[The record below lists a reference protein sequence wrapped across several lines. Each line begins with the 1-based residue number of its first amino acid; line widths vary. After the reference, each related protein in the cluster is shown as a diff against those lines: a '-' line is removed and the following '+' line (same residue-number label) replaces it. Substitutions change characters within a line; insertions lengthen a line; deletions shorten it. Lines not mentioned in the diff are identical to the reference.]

1 MLLSFRALEI
11 STFLLA
17 QWAFVA
23 TQGDVKYSDTPALG
37 IGIRLYVRAHDCTN
51 ARAREHTMARTV
63 LYFDP
68 FNGVSGD
75 MILGALLHLGL
86 PLNHL
91 EKELAKLKLEE
102 YRLVAQEVARQGLR
116 GVNLQVQQRKTSQPD
131 HHHHHHHHEH
141 DHPEHGSRSFTQ
153 IRRLIE
159 ESGLSPWVQKR
170 SVNIFQRLGEAEAK
184 VHETSL
190 DEVHF
195 HEVGAVDSI
204 VDIVG
209 ACIGFHYFG
218 VEQFL
223 TAPLN
228 LGGGTVT
235 FSHGTWPVPTPAT
248 IELLVDFPVYVGE
261 VQGELTTP
269 TGAAIV
275 TTLVKQQGTS
285 PICRYHKWGFGSGDR
300 EFEEIPNM
308 LRLLLGERLS
318 PDDSGD
324 THSDQAWREEE
335 VSLLEANIDDM
346 DAETF
351 GHCLEL
357 ALERGALDAYCTPV
371 QMKKS
376 RPGVKLSVLCRQ
388 EDRER
393 MAELIFKE
401 TTTLG
406 IRWGDWQRW
415 ALDRETRQVET
426 EYGKVRIKIGRFR
439 GKIVSVAPE
448 YEDLKSIAQERDL
461 PLKVVRQRVMNQ
473 ITDSGYE

>member
-1 MLLSFRALEI
+1 M
-11 STFLLA
+11 
-17 QWAFVA
+17 W
-23 TQGDVKYSDTPALG
+23 
-37 IGIRLYVRAHDCTN
+37 VRAQE
-51 ARAREHTMARTV
+51 RTMAQKV

-68 FNGVSGD
+68 FNGISGD
-75 MILGALLHLGL
+75 MILGALIHLGL
-86 PLNHL
+86 PLDHL
-91 EKELAKLKLEE
+91 EKELATLKLEDFQ
-102 YRLVAQEVARQGLR
+102 LVVQKVTRQGLR
-116 GVNLQVQQRKTSQPD
+116 GVNLQVEQREISDGD
-131 HHHHHHHHEH
+131 HHHHGHDHHER
-141 DHPEHGSRSFTQ
+141 GSRNFTQ

-159 ESGLSPWVQKR
+159 ESGVSPWVKKR
-170 SVNIFQRLGEAEAK
+170 SIDIFQRLGEAEAT

-248 IELLVDFPVYVGE
+248 VELLVGFPVYMAE

-269 TGAAIV
+269 TGAAV
-275 TTLVKQQGTS
+275 VATLVQEQSTS
-285 PICRYHKWGFGSGDR
+285 PVCRYDQWGFGAGDR

-318 PDDSGD
+318 PDHSGD
-324 THSDQAWREEE
+324 AHPDEAWREEE

-346 DAETF
+346 DAELF

-357 ALERGALDAYCTPV
+357 ALEKGALDAYCTPV

-376 RPGVKLSVLCRQ
+376 RPGIKLSVLCRP

-393 MAELIFKE
+393 MAELLFME

-406 IRWGDWQRW
+406 IRWQDWKRW
-415 ALDRETRQVET
+415 ALNRETRQVET
-426 EYGKVRIKIGRFR
+426 EFGKVKVKIGRFR

-448 YEDLKSIAQERDL
+448 YEDLKSIAKKRNL
-461 PLKVVRQRVMNQ
+461 PLKVVRQKVMNQ
-473 ITDSGYE
+473 IADSGYE

>member
-1 MLLSFRALEI
+1 
-11 STFLLA
+11 
-17 QWAFVA
+17 
-23 TQGDVKYSDTPALG
+23 
-37 IGIRLYVRAHDCTN
+37 
-51 ARAREHTMARTV
+51 MARKV

-68 FNGVSGD
+68 FNGISGD
-75 MILGALLHLGL
+75 MILGALIHLGL
-86 PLNHL
+86 PLDHL
-91 EKELAKLKLEE
+91 EKELATLKLEE
-102 YRLVAQEVARQGLR
+102 YQLVAHEVARQGLR
-116 GVNLQVQQRKTSQPD
+116 GVDLKVRRREVSDGD
-131 HHHHHHHHEH
+131 HHHHGH
-141 DHPEHGSRSFTQ
+141 DHHVSGSRNFTQ
-153 IRRLIE
+153 IKRLIE
-159 ESGLSPWVQKR
+159 ESGLPPWVQKR
-170 SVNIFQRLGEAEAK
+170 SVDIFQRLGEAEAT

-218 VEQFL
+218 VEHFL

-248 IELLVDFPVYVGE
+248 AELLVGFPVYLGE
-261 VQGELTTP
+261 VRGELTTP

-275 TTLVKQQGTS
+275 TTLVEEPGASLVCSYDQ
-285 PICRYHKWGFGSGDR
+285 WGFGAGDR

-308 LRLLLGERLS
+308 LRLLLGENLY
-318 PDDSGD
+318 PDHSGD
-324 THSDQAWREEE
+324 DDPVEGWREEE

-346 DAETF
+346 DAELF

-357 ALERGALDAYCTPV
+357 ALEKGALDAYCTPL

-376 RPGVKLSVLCRQ
+376 RPGVKLSVLCRP

-393 MAELIFKE
+393 MAELIFME

-406 IRWGDWQRW
+406 IRWRDWKRW
-415 ALDRETRQVET
+415 VLSRETRQVET
-426 EYGKVRIKIGRFR
+426 EYGKVEVKIGRFR
-439 GKIVSVAPE
+439 GKIVNAAPE
-448 YEDLKSIAQERDL
+448 YEDLKAIAQKLNL
-461 PLKVVRQRVMNQ
+461 PLKVVRLRVMNQ

>member
-1 MLLSFRALEI
+1 MCLIVGR
-11 STFLLA
+11 
-17 QWAFVA
+17 
-23 TQGDVKYSDTPALG
+23 G
-37 IGIRLYVRAHDCTN
+37 
-51 ARAREHTMARTV
+51 ARKHQDMTKI

-68 FNGVSGD
+68 FNGISGD
-75 MILGALLHLGL
+75 MILGALLDLGL
-86 PLNHL
+86 PLDHL
-91 EKELAKLKLEE
+91 EKELATLKLEE

-116 GVNLQVQQRKTSQPD
+116 GINLQVQSREASSPD
-131 HHHHHHHHEH
+131 HHHHG
-141 DHPEHGSRSFTQ
+141 HGSRNFTQ
-153 IRRLIE
+153 IRQLIE
-159 ESGLSPWVQKR
+159 ESGLSPWVRER
-170 SVNIFQRLGEAEAK
+170 SVSIFQRLGEAEAK

-218 VEQFL
+218 VKHFW

-228 LGGGTVT
+228 LGAGTVT

-248 IELLVDFPVYVGE
+248 AELLVDFPVYMGE
-261 VQGELTTP
+261 VHGELTTP

-275 TTLVKQQGTS
+275 TTLVEEQGTS
-285 PICRYHKWGFGSGDR
+285 PVCRYHKWGLGAGDR

-308 LRLLLGERLS
+308 LRLLLGEQRS
-318 PDDSGD
+318 SDDSGAAHPGE
-324 THSDQAWREEE
+324 TWKEEE

-357 ALERGALDAYCTPV
+357 ALEKGALDAYCTPV

-388 EDRER
+388 QDRER

-406 IRWGDWQRW
+406 IRWGDWNRW
-415 ALDRETRQVET
+415 ALDRETRQVQT
-426 EYGKVRIKIGRFR
+426 EYGKVKVKIGRFQ
-439 GKIVSVAPE
+439 GKIVSAAPE
-448 YEDLKSIAQERDL
+448 YEDLKAIAREHDV
-461 PLKVVRQRVMNQ
+461 PLKVVRQKVMNQ

>member
-1 MLLSFRALEI
+1 MVGARWV
-11 STFLLA
+11 STA
-17 QWAFVA
+17 PQHYSTTAP
-23 TQGDVKYSDTPALG
+23 QGESTKRMAVK
-37 IGIRLYVRAHDCTN
+37 
-51 ARAREHTMARTV
+51 V

-68 FNGVSGD
+68 FNGISGD
-75 MILGALLHLGL
+75 MILGALVHLGL
-86 PLNHL
+86 PLDHL

-102 YRLVAQEVARQGLR
+102 FQLVAQEVARQGLR
-116 GVNLQVQQRKTSQPD
+116 GVNLQVKQGEASRED
-131 HHHHHHHHEH
+131 HHHHHHEN
-141 DHPEHGSRSFTQ
+141 GSRNLTQ
-153 IRRLIE
+153 IRQLIE
-159 ESGLSPWVQKR
+159 ESELSSWVQKG
-170 SVNIFQRLGEAEAK
+170 SISIFQRLGKAEAK
-184 VHETSL
+184 VHGTSL
-190 DEVHF
+190 EEVHF

-218 VEQFL
+218 VERFL

-248 IELLVDFPVYVGE
+248 AELLVDFPVYMGQ

-275 TTLVKQQGTS
+275 TTLVQEQGLS
-285 PICRYHKWGFGSGDR
+285 PVCRYDKWGFGAGDR

-318 PDDSGD
+318 PEDSGD
-324 THSDQAWREEE
+324 AHSGEAWREEE

-376 RPGVKLSVLCRQ
+376 RPGVKLSVLCQ
-388 EDRER
+388 KKDRER
-393 MAELIFKE
+393 MAELIFTE

-415 ALDRETRQVET
+415 SLKREFRRVET
-426 EYGKVRIKIGRFR
+426 DFGEVKVKIGRFR

-448 YEDLKSIAQERDL
+448 YEELKLIAQKHDL
-461 PLKVVRQRVMNQ
+461 PLKVVRQTVMNQ
-473 ITDSGYE
+473 ITESGYE